1 MNQLANTLSDANE
14 DYVNVIPVDK
24 NSFYNWDEFFTKEL
38 SYKKAIKDC
47 SKYHCFY
54 YDVTQKGKVYKN
66 NTVLNNTVT
75 RESIHNQYDNQLWK
89 QQIQTLFPNLEK
101 APGIAGIKKVELYTK
116 WRKLIPNHYQDSM
129 CPKPDDS
136 VLLKIKR
143 AKAKKA
149 KDKLIEKKQRLNQN
163 NSN

>member
-1 MNQLANTLSDANE
+1 MEQLVNTLSDANE

-38 SYKKAIKDC
+38 SYKKAIKKC

-54 YDVTQKGKVYKN
+54 YDITQKGKVYKK
-66 NTVLNNTVT
+66 NTVLNNTET
-75 RESIHNQYDNQLWK
+75 KETIHNQYDNQIWI
-89 QQIQTLFPNLEK
+89 QQIQTLFPNPEK
-101 APGIAGIKKVELYTK
+101 APGIPDIKKVELYTK
-116 WRKLIPNHYQDSM
+116 WRKLIPNHYQDSI
-129 CPKPDDS
+129 CPKPDDN
-136 VLLKIKR
+136 VLLKVKR

-149 KDKLIEKKQRLNQN
+149 KDKLIAKKQQLNQN